1 MEEEIRKGMAAL
13 SNLPKGGIG
22 APSMGLG
29 FNGGYASQNTSL
41 TPTEIRIFMDPL
53 AAAAGVT
60 TAVIDNAA
68 NGNSNGYSPI
78 LSFAGG

>member
-1 MEEEIRKGMAAL
+1 MTAL
-13 SNLPKGGIG
+13 SNMPRGGIST
-22 APSMGLG
+22 PSMGLG
-29 FNGGYASQNTSL
+29 LNGGYASQNSSL

-68 NGNSNGYSPI
+68 NGNSNGYSPER
-78 LSFAGG
+78 SFAGR